1 MLCIDKILICKI
13 VCLFWIA
20 RAKSRNNVLILFLE
34 RCKKKMLMHDK
45 FDFDWP
51 QVDVTLDW
59 LQSSSL
65 SFEFVLPSLSKFIH
79 YYQSASPSE
88 NKLALVWAG
97 GTCKHKQKRRR
108 RSEWPKIE
116 SAHVVRF
123 MSASMEKILLRPSLV
138 LGPWP
143 AHSSN
148 KPFSDNGYVGLPC
161 TNTTG
166 KSRTASTFLC

>member
-1 MLCIDKILICKI
+1 MDTSIMLCIDKVLICKI

-34 RCKKKMLMHDK
+34 KCKKKMLMHDK

-79 YYQSASPSE
+79 YPQSASPSE

-108 RSEWPKIE
+108 RSKWPKIE

-123 MSASMEKILLRPSLV
+123 MSASMEKI
-138 LGPWP
+138 
-143 AHSSN
+143 
-148 KPFSDNGYVGLPC
+148 DNANFAQTQSCSRAL
-161 TNTTG
+161 TG
-166 KSRTASTFLC
+166 AFFKQTFFWQWLCRSAFH

>member
-1 MLCIDKILICKI
+1 MP
-13 VCLFWIA
+13 
-20 RAKSRNNVLILFLE
+20 
-34 RCKKKMLMHDK
+34 MHDK

-59 LQSSSL
+59 LQSLSL

-79 YYQSASPSE
+79 YSQSASPSE
-88 NKLALVWAG
+88 NKLALVWTG

-108 RSEWPKIE
+108 RSKWPKIE
-116 SAHVVRF
+116 SAHVERF
-123 MSASMEKILLRPSLV
+123 MSASMEKIDNANFAQTQPCSE
-138 LGPWP
+138 PWP

-148 KPFSDNGYVGLPC
+148 KPFSDNGYVGLPF